1 MAYIERLR
9 DAVYIS
15 PTGVIFTLEFEELSI
30 SGSKK
35 VAIHE
40 YPNQSVS
47 DIQDLGNNAMR
58 LPVSV
63 FFTGENYDLF
73 ADSFKDALSESGAAE
88 FRHPRYGNLKVLPL
102 SWTLLENFVDRMREG
117 RFNIDFIIVPDR
129 PIFPAVQVNSQS
141 TVEQQITSFADVSSR
156 AFSLGINTDTVSL
169 EISLETFILAQIN
182 SLVARLRSLAES
194 VENLRTDFDNFVNG
208 ITGAIDALIAIPETL
223 GNLIIDIFRLLAPS
237 TSSTADKQEAYE
249 GLIEDYTNSLSADA
263 ITNTTNI
270 DDRNKAFTNQLFL
283 HGCLAGI
290 TETSFYTDYQSR
302 TDAINWAEF
311 IEAQREIIN
320 SYLEGLQEVYEDN
333 QSDDKFVIDQASTED
348 LEQAVSIANNYLI
361 ELSFE
366 LRLEKKITTE
376 SPRAPIE
383 LIYALTGNYTDDLLD
398 EFIETNNLT
407 DDEIFLIP
415 PGREITYFE

>member
-1 MAYIERLR
+1 M
-9 DAVYIS
+9 
-15 PTGVIFTLEFEELSI
+15 
-30 SGSKK
+30 
-35 VAIHE
+35 
-40 YPNQSVS
+40 
-47 DIQDLGNNAMR
+47 
-58 LPVSV
+58 
-63 FFTGENYDLF
+63 
-73 ADSFKDALSESGAAE
+73 
-88 FRHPRYGNLKVLPL
+88 
-102 SWTLLENFVDRMREG
+102 
-117 RFNIDFIIVPDR
+117 
-129 PIFPAVQVNSQS
+129 
-141 TVEQQITSFADVSSR
+141 
-156 AFSLGINTDTVSL
+156 
-169 EISLETFILAQIN
+169 
-182 SLVARLRSLAES
+182 
-194 VENLRTDFDNFVNG
+194 
-208 ITGAIDALIAIPETL
+208 
-223 GNLIIDIFRLLAPS
+223 
-237 TSSTADKQEAYE
+237 
-249 GLIEDYTNSLSADA
+249 IEDYTNSLSADA